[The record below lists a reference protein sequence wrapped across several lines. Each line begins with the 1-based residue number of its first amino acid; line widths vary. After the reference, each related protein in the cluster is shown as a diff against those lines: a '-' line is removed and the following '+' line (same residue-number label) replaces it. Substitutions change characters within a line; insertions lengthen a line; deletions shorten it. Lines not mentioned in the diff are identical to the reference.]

1 MDLLSNILSSIAFD
15 ALSIADFQLQAPWG
29 IHTDGFESG
38 FSLFVTEG
46 SAWMGAK
53 GQARRRLDQGHSVI
67 APRGTYLEYA
77 SSPTAAVS
85 PLQDVWGEPRITA
98 LETRQPASFD
108 VQIWGGSGAPC
119 RLLGFAFNLNETAQE
134 KIVGSLPDV
143 MFLEGD
149 TSRVDNLAKSFAD
162 ILSFSDENYLPGEF
176 ALRAKIAEGIIVG
189 QLREYIIQA
198 DFPRGWLAGLKHP
211 QITRAL
217 DSIHKDYAAAWTV
230 DQLAKASGMSRSAFA
245 SKFNELVGKPPMRY
259 LNEWRVN
266 QASRLLRTKE
276 ISVSETA
283 NAVGFSSDHV
293 LRRHMHK
300 LLGGSPRSAR
310 LHIDAGASE
319 TRSPRS

>member
-46 SAWMGAK
+46 SAWVGAK

-108 VQIWGGSGAPC
+108 VQIWGGSGVPC

-162 ILSFSDENYLPGEF
+162 ILSFKDENYLPGGI
-176 ALRAKIAEGIIVG
+176 RAPG
-189 QLREYIIQA
+189 QNCRRDYRRATSRICFTSR
-198 DFPRGWLAGLKHP
+198 FPKRLACWIETPTNHP
-211 QITRAL
+211 RTGF
-217 DSIHKDYAAAWTV
+217 DSQRLCRRV
-230 DQLAKASGMSRSAFA
+230 DGRPTCQSQ
-245 SKFNELVGKPPMRY
+245 RY
-259 LNEWRVN
+259 EP
-266 QASRLLRTKE
+266 
-276 ISVSETA
+276 VSFCIE
-283 NAVGFSSDHV
+283 VH
-293 LRRHMHK
+293 
-300 LLGGSPRSAR
+300 
-310 LHIDAGASE
+310 
-319 TRSPRS
+319 